1 MFPVIQGSFRA
12 LQVGSPYYNSPTIAV
27 GRDEQASLEAQNV
40 RPAVRLD
47 ESTVD
52 PVEARTAGCFDRYC
66 YCQNSS
72 KKKAVDCCI
81 NEVTITCGYGICFSG
96 AVASSIAAIST
107 PAFSSLAI
115 CAGSSTLGLVGLM
128 QDGNYLKV
136 KERVYTCC
144 GIVRES

>member
-1 MFPVIQGSFRA
+1 MFPVIEGSLRA
-12 LQVGSPYYNSPTIAV
+12 LYAGSGYRNTPTNGV
-27 GRDEQASLEAQNV
+27 ERDQQASLEAQNV

-47 ESTVD
+47 ESTAE

-136 KERVYTCC
+136 KERVDTCC
-144 GIVRES
+144 GIIRES